1 VHEIRIRREILD
13 RVLARRGRVHWFDVL
28 ESAKTA
34 LVVVD
39 MQNTFCEPDAP
50 AEVPCSRGI
59 VGNINALTGELRA
72 RGVPVIW
79 VLHANTHHGARS
91 DWDLFFNYVVADEVR
106 QQTIES
112 LAPGRQQVWRELTTS
127 PQDLIIIKNRYSALI
142 AGSSTLERVLRNL
155 GIDTVL
161 IAGTKTNVCCEAT
174 ARDAMMLDF
183 KVVMV
188 SDCCAA
194 LSDEEHQASLETI
207 IQQFGDVLTG
217 DEVLAR
223 LDCLPN
229 VSSIQSPTQPT
240 RSADRPRRGRG

>member
-1 VHEIRIRREILD
+1 MHETKIRREILD
-13 RVLARRGRVHWFDVL
+13 RVLARRGRIHWFDVL
-28 ESAKTA
+28 EPAKTA

-39 MQNTFCEPDAP
+39 MQNTFCEPGAP

-72 RGVPVIW
+72 GGVPVIW
-79 VLHANTHHGARS
+79 VLHANTHHGRRS

-112 LAPGRQQVWRELTTS
+112 LAPGRQEVWRELTTS
-127 PQDLIIIKNRYSALI
+127 PQDLTIIKNRYSALI

-207 IQQFGDVLTG
+207 IQQFGDVLTL

-223 LDCLPN
+223 LDGLSN
-229 VSSIQSPTQPT
+229 VSSIQSPAQPY
-240 RSADRPRRGRG
+240 RSAERPP